1 MTGAEAVTTGARV
14 VVAGSLNLDY
24 VVTVAQLPAPGETVL
39 ASGLE
44 LHDGGKGGNQAH
56 AAARAAAPGTTVA
69 MVACVG
75 ADAAGE
81 RMIAALAAHG
91 VDVSAVR
98 TVAAPSGQ
106 AFIATDPSG
115 ENTIAVAAGANFVWP
130 DEAVDELALD
140 GGAPGGGGGGVLVL
154 QLEVPMPVVQRL
166 ARRAHE
172 AGWRVVL
179 NAAPP
184 QPLPD
189 GLLRPGDVLVV
200 NEHEALVVLG
210 ALPDPAS
217 AAAPASSGECDVVVT
232 LGVAGALVR
241 AAATGAVSQVP
252 AYPVT
257 ATDTVG
263 AGDAFVG
270 ALAVAL
276 AEGADLGRAVRLG
289 AASGALT
296 ATVAGARHQ
305 TLTRVTLDALVAA
318 G

>member
-1 MTGAEAVTTGARV
+1 MTRTDIGGTGARV
-14 VVAGSLNLDY
+14 VVAGSLNLDH

-56 AAARAAAPGTTVA
+56 TAARAAASGTRVA

-81 RMIAALAAHG
+81 RMTAALAAHG

-98 TVAAPSGQ
+98 TVAVPSGQ

-115 ENTIAVAAGANFVWP
+115 ENTIAVAAGANFAWP
-130 DEAVDELALD
+130 DEAVDELAFD
-140 GGAPGGGGGGVLVL
+140 EDARGGGVLVL
-154 QLEVPMPVVQRL
+154 QLEIPMPTVRRL
-166 ARRAHE
+166 VRRAHE

-189 GLLRPGDVLVV
+189 DLLRSGDVLVV

-210 ALPDPAS
+210 AVPDPAS
-217 AAAPASSGECDVVVT
+217 TAAPASSGGCDVVVT
-232 LGVAGALVR
+232 LGAAGALVR

-276 AEGADLGRAVRLG
+276 AEGAGLDRAVRLG

-296 ATVAGARHQ
+296 ATVAGARHP
-305 TLTRVTLDALVAA
+305 TLTRAMLDALVAA